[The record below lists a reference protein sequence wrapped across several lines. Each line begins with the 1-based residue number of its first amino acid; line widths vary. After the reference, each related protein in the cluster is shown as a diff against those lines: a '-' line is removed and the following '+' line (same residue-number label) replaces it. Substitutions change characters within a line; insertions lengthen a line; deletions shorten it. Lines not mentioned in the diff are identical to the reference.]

1 MKNIVRNLF
10 LILILLF
17 TITNAQSITEKQNW
31 SADELEVKEKVEQFL
46 FAAGNYNLD
55 AFREMISDKASVG
68 IVSLKDGERVSSVI
82 TIGEYYQGV
91 NERKLRPYYEPVKGY
106 TIHVTDGH
114 LAFVKADATLYA
126 FGVPLSH
133 NMDYFTLIKENRA
146 WKFINLS
153 YSATPVSK
161 NEKKFDLDIFAKNYA
176 QAWCSQR
183 PDFVAS
189 FYTEKGSLN
198 VNNGTPAVGRE
209 EISKVA
215 QSYMTAFP
223 DIIVSLDSL
232 VKTSE
237 GIEFH
242 WTFTGTNT
250 GPDGTGKKVRVHGFE
265 LWQLENGLIK
275 ESKGSYDSKEYKRQL
290 IYGVD
295 N

>member
-1 MKNIVRNLF
+1 MKNFFRNVFYLLLF
-10 LILILLF
+10 LF
-17 TITNAQSITEKQNW
+17 TITNAQNITEKQNW
-31 SADELEVKEKVEQFL
+31 SADELEVKDKVEQFL

-55 AFREMISDKASVG
+55 AFKQMISDKASVG
-68 IVSLKDGERVSSVI
+68 IVRLKDGERVSSVL

-91 NERKLRPYYEPVKGY
+91 NERKLRPYYEPVKEF
-106 TIHVTDGH
+106 TIDVTDGH
-114 LAFVKADATLYA
+114 LAFVKADATLYVY
-126 FGVPLSH
+126 GVPQSY
-133 NMDYFTLIKENRA
+133 NMDCFTLIKENGS

-153 YSATPVSK
+153 YSATPVSE

-189 FYTEKGSLN
+189 FYTDNGSLN
-198 VNNGTPAVGRE
+198 VNNGTPAIGRE
-209 EISKVA
+209 GISKVA
-215 QSYMTAFP
+215 KSYMTAFP

-232 VKTSE
+232 IKTSV

-275 ESKGSYDSKEYKRQL
+275 ESKGSYDSKEYERQL
-290 IYGVD
+290 KYGID